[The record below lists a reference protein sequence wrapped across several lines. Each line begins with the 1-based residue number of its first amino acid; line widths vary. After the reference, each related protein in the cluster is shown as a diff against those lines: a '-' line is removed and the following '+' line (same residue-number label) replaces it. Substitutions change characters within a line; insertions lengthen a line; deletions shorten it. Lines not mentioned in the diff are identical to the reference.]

1 MLSARLVAAAA
12 AIALIACQRLTPDE
26 RKLIGTWE
34 SHSMDATW
42 RTTFNPDHTCSTVF
56 EVDGRFDDPIPGTWR
71 LVGSQLITEMHF
83 SNKEAPLQERTTPQI
98 LTEKITFVSHDKIEG
113 SVNYPYIRVK

>member
-1 MLSARLVAAAA
+1 MLSARLIAVAAAF
-12 AIALIACQRLTPDE
+12 ALVACHRLTSDE
-26 RKLIGTWE
+26 RTLIGTWE

-56 EVDGRFDDPIPGTWR
+56 EVDGRFDDSMPGTWR
-71 LVGSQLITEMHF
+71 LGGSQLITEILF
-83 SNKEAPLQERTTPQI
+83 SNKEAPLQERTTPHI
-98 LTEKITFVSHDKIEG
+98 LTEKITFVSHDKIES